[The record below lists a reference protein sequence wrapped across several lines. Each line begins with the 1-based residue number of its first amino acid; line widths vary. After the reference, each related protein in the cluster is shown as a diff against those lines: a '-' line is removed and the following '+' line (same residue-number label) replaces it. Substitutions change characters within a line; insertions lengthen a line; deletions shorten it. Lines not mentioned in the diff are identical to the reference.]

1 MIIVARQLARRLLVV
16 VVARVAE
23 RLIVHADLLVRDEAG
38 RHR

>member
-16 VVARVAE
+16 GVARVAE
-23 RLIVHADLLVRDEAG
+23 RLIVHADLLVRDEAS